1 LWISSGANNAR
12 EDHFTKNEIALSFGV
27 HSSLCLTSI
36 LVTTA
41 LPFKVFLCVAKGGTR
56 TSANNSRPQNKTT
69 TGGNAVM
76 KNKQIKWIGA
86 ATLGLVLMAVAA
98 PSAFTEPA
106 APTLTANVV
115 SQQCQGG
122 DDVSVALTAVLSPN
136 RTGVL
141 YAWDLDNDGVFETVP
156 DPNPTVTALFPD
168 EMVTT
173 ASVAVMRNGR
183 VKLTDSITFQTLRCR

>member
-1 LWISSGANNAR
+1 
-12 EDHFTKNEIALSFGV
+12 
-27 HSSLCLTSI
+27 
-36 LVTTA
+36 
-41 LPFKVFLCVAKGGTR
+41 
-56 TSANNSRPQNKTT
+56 
-69 TGGNAVM
+69 M

-86 ATLGLVLMAVAA
+86 AALSLLLIAVAA

-122 DDVSVALTAVLSPN
+122 DDVSVVLTGVLSPN

-141 YAWDLDNDGVFETVP
+141 YAWDLDNDGVFETAP
-156 DPNPTVTALFPD
+156 DANPTVTALFPD